1 MIKARTIREKYELTA
16 SFQWLMEQDMFT
28 VQVISSGPSAKQPTK
43 IQIKVSS
50 KSQGSTTLE
59 IVKMFVTTDPK
70 LQLIFYSEDNLQMI
84 HKNK

>member
-1 MIKARTIREKYELTA
+1 
-16 SFQWLMEQDMFT
+16 MFT
-28 VQVISSGPSAKQPTK
+28 VQVISSGPSAQQPTK
-43 IQIKVSS
+43 IHIKVSS